1 MGEGRQV
8 AVDTMVGIVAV
19 MEATRE
25 VMEVMEVL
33 TEVVMVGMWVIM
45 GAGMGQLIT
54 GEVTVAGAEVAGEEV
69 GVGASRLL
77 GS

>member
-1 MGEGRQV
+1 M
-8 AVDTMVGIVAV
+8 AVDTVVGIVAV

-54 GEVTVAGAEVAGEEV
+54 GEVTVAGAEVAGEEEV